1 MPMEMR
7 GLTLRLNLRV
17 FIGTFGREFS
27 TTYSYYHF
35 IFSPSNHYQKPD
47 VGHGVKSELSSA
59 GTTVPSAVPH
69 PQFSSKIDKYRKKV
83 NIDKGEKKKDEQ
95 KIKEVK
101 KEYPKGKPKVTQVNS
116 RHFITPRQVTLHHEF
131 FL

>member
-1 MPMEMR
+1 MEMR
-7 GLTLRLNLRV
+7 GLTLGLNLRV
-17 FIGTFGREFS
+17 FIGTFEREFS
-27 TTYSYYHF
+27 TTYSYNHY
-35 IFSPSNHYQKPD
+35 IFSPSNHYQKSN
-47 VGHGVKSELSSA
+47 VGHEVKNELSA

-101 KEYPKGKPKVTQVNS
+101 KEYPKTKPKVTQVNS